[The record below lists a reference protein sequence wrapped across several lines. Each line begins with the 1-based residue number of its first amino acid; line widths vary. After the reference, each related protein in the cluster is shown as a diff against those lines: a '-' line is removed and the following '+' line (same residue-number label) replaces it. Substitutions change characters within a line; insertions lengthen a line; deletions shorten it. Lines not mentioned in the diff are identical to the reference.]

1 MRAEIKNTVNE
12 AINRMLR
19 QIPAQTYV
27 LEDLS
32 HRFVMGGKY
41 SKQVRN
47 MLSKWVRGTIK
58 ERLLFKTACAGVLV
72 AFVPA
77 AQSSQHCPECG
88 HTSRDNRKGDQF
100 QCQHCGYTAHAD
112 QDGNTKNNPLGALQ
126 GAEQRPQTGATSK
139 NRPRTARRVDA
150 KPITQTRAKSRKNG
164 AVGSFCSLGQ
174 TKWSNIP
181 NAVGDHIACEVARLL
196 RHADERPIAALDL
209 IALYVDKR
217 LGHAD
222 LRMLSGLDFDRM
234 MSADHR
240 LCVK

>member
-1 MRAEIKNTVNE
+1 M
-12 AINRMLR
+12 
-19 QIPAQTYV
+19 
-27 LEDLS
+27 
-32 HRFVMGGKY
+32 
-41 SKQVRN
+41 
-47 MLSKWVRGTIK
+47 
-58 ERLLFKTACAGVLV
+58 
-72 AFVPA
+72 PA
-77 AQSSQHCPECG
+77 AYSSQHCPECG
-88 HTSRDNRKGDQF
+88 YTSRDNRKGDQF
-100 QCQHCGYTAHAD
+100 QCQHCGYTVQAD
-112 QDGNTKNNPLGALQ
+112 QDRNKNNKIIRSALCR
-126 GAEQRPQTGATSK
+126 GAEQRPQTGTVRES
-139 NRPRTARRVDA
+139 RPRTARRVDA